1 MLLAE
6 ALTEQVIGLV
16 IEVHHHTGPGLLE
29 AVYRQCLCVELQR
42 ARIDFARQ
50 VTIPVLY
57 KSEQVGD
64 GFKADIIVARALI
77 LESKSVAAILPVH
90 EMQLRTYL
98 RLRGIRVGLLLNF
111 NAPRLADGLRRF
123 VA

>member
-1 MLLAE
+1 MSIGTLALGDLAGRL
-6 ALTEQVIGLV
+6 AL
-16 IEVHHHTGPGLLE
+16 EVHRHTGSGLLE

-64 GFKADIIVARALI
+64 GFKA
-77 LESKSVAAILPVH
+77 
-90 EMQLRTYL
+90 
-98 RLRGIRVGLLLNF
+98 
-111 NAPRLADGLRRF
+111 
-123 VA
+123 